1 VTHTKHLSPW
11 AAAAAKVFIASL
23 LAAFVMLAAGRAHA
37 DPTTAN
43 AANATQGSASG
54 ASASA
59 LSGDAQAL
67 FADANKRYFSGDWTG
82 AAQAYAAIIE
92 RFQVEDATLYHNLG
106 NACFRSGAYGSA
118 ILYYRRAQKLEP
130 DAKLAESLDRNLDA
144 ARRTLQARYR
154 SSANTSMVYADPSG
168 VVYQVTHLVGET
180 TLAVGFGALWFGLFG
195 LLMLRRLRPSV
206 RWPGRVAVPVGL
218 LVAVAGVLVWGRI
231 ATDADQRVG
240 VVVSAEAMLRDG
252 KHEVA
257 QGKSLAEGLEV
268 RILDGDNAWTQ
279 VELADGQ
286 RGWVESKSV
295 KQI

>member
-1 VTHTKHLSPW
+1 MSTFKTIV
-11 AAAAAKVFIASL
+11 AALIVVSSTVASI
-23 LAAFVMLAAGRAHA
+23 GAHA
-37 DPTTAN
+37 EPATAN
-43 AANATQGSASG
+43 ASNAAPNSASNGG
-54 ASASA
+54 AST
-59 LSGDAQAL
+59 LSGDAQSL
-67 FADANKRYFSGDWTG
+67 FADANRRYFAGDWTG

-118 ILYYRRAQKLEP
+118 ILYYKRAQKLEP
-130 DAKLAESLDRNLDA
+130 DAKLSESLDRNLDA

-180 TLAVGFGALWFGLFG
+180 TLAIVFAALWFGLFG
-195 LLMLRRLRPSV
+195 LLMLRRLRPNV

-240 VVVSAEAMLRDG
+240 VVVAAEAMLRDG
-252 KHEVA
+252 KHEIA

-268 RILDGDNAWTQ
+268 RILDGDTAWTQ

>member
-1 VTHTKHLSPW
+1 VKRTSNIVAILV
-11 AAAAAKVFIASL
+11 AAALGGSSS
-23 LAAFVMLAAGRAHA
+23 GRAEPVTA
-37 DPTTAN
+37 DPSGAPVV
-43 AANATQGSASG
+43 ASG
-54 ASASA
+54 TSAGTVVA
-59 LSGDAQAL
+59 GDEQTL
-67 FADANKRYFSGDWTG
+67 FADANKRYFAGDWTG
-82 AAQAYAAIIE
+82 AAQAYAAIVE
-92 RFQVEDATLYHNLG
+92 RFEVEDAALYHNLG

-118 ILYYRRAQKLEP
+118 ILYYKRAQKLEP
-130 DAKLAESLDRNLDA
+130 DTRLAEALERNLDA

-180 TLAVGFGALWFGLFG
+180 ALALTFAVLWCALFG
-195 LLMLRRLRPSV
+195 LLMLRRLRPGV

-218 LVAVAGVLVWGRI
+218 LVAVVGVLVWGRI
-231 ATDADQRVG
+231 ASDANQRVG

-268 RILDGDNAWTQ
+268 RILDGDSAWTQ

-286 RGWVESKSV
+286 RGWVASKSV

>member
-1 VTHTKHLSPW
+1 MTRLSNIVALFAVLVATSVSRAEPAPSDTS
-11 AAAAAKVFIASL
+11 AAPV
-23 LAAFVMLAAGRAHA
+23 V
-37 DPTTAN
+37 
-43 AANATQGSASG
+43 ASG
-54 ASASA
+54 AAASA
-59 LSGDAQAL
+59 VVAGDAQSL
-67 FADANKRYFSGDWTG
+67 FADANKRYFAGDWTG
-82 AAQAYAAIIE
+82 AVEAYAAIVE
-92 RFQVEDATLYHNLG
+92 RFEVEDADLYHNLG

-118 ILYYRRAQKLEP
+118 ILYYKRAQKLEP
-130 DAKLAESLDRNLDA
+130 EGRLAEALDRNLDA

-168 VVYQVTHLVGET
+168 IIYQVTHLVGET
-180 TLAVGFGALWFGLFG
+180 ALALTFAVLWFALFG
-195 LLMLRRLRPSV
+195 LLMLRRLRPGV
-206 RWPGRVAVPVGL
+206 RWPGRVAVPVAL
-218 LVAVAGVLVWGRI
+218 LVAVAGALVWGRI
-231 ATDADQRVG
+231 ASDAAQRVG
-240 VVVSAEAMLRDG
+240 VVVASEAMLRDG